1 MLQNCNNWQNLCA
14 FHILEIFLC
23 VLPYGGGEEG
33 VYRNESSIINLG
45 DAERPGTH
53 WAYAKQEDRAD
64 PFTSSSSIVFFMFE
78 LKNCVEHVYFELCQ
92 YNYVNK

>member
-1 MLQNCNNWQNLCA
+1 MRIPYFRN
-14 FHILEIFLC
+14 IFTT
-23 VLPYGGGEEG
+23 LPTGE
-33 VYRNESSIINLG
+33 VYRNESSIINWG

-64 PFTSSSSIVFFMFE
+64 HFTSSSSIAFFMFE

-92 YNYVNK
+92 YVNGMSEEINFLRQKLYFQ